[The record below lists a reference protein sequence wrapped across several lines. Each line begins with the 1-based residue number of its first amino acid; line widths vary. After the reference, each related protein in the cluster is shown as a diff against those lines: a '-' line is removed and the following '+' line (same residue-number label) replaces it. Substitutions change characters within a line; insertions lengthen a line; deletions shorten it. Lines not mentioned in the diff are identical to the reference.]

1 MSDGYRAV
9 LFDFF
14 GTLTRAVTRGPAH
27 LRVAEILGCDPDR
40 FTDVLNRSYG
50 ARLRGEYGEPDVAL
64 RRIAAELGQ
73 RPSAAVVAE
82 ATRVRRQAIGDDV
95 TLRAG
100 AVWTLWTV
108 RARGLRTGLV
118 SDCTDE
124 LPALVATLPIA
135 THLDATVYSVEL
147 GVSKPDP
154 AMFLTAS
161 RRLNVPPEQCLYI
174 GDGGGR
180 ELSGARRTG
189 MTAVRL
195 AAPDLV
201 DHLSFDREPEWHGPT
216 VVDLREVLHLAVPG
230 WRRHTERYWSDERA
244 YQELAHREADR
255 RRGQGRPGRA
265 FRGGAEFVDAGRG

>member
-27 LRVAEILGCDPDR
+27 AWVAEILGCDPDR
-40 FTDVLNRSYG
+40 FTEVLNRTFR
-50 ARLRGEYGEPDVAL
+50 ARLRGEYGEPDTAL

-73 RPSAAVVAE
+73 QPSPATVAE
-82 ATRVRRQAIGDDV
+82 AARLRRQAVGDDI

-100 AVWTLWTV
+100 AVWTLWTIQ
-108 RARGLRTGLV
+108 ARGLRTGLV

-124 LPALVATLPIA
+124 LPAVVASLPIA
-135 THLDATVYSVEL
+135 AHLDTTVYSVEL
-147 GVSKPDP
+147 GVGKPDP

-161 RRLNVPPEQCLYI
+161 RRLGVSPEQCLYV

-201 DHLSFDREPEWHGPT
+201 EHLSFDPEPQWLGPT
-216 VVDLREVLHLAVPG
+216 VVDLRDVLGLAVPG
-230 WRRHTERYWSDERA
+230 WRRHTARYWAHERA
-244 YQELAHREADR
+244 HRELAPTELAH
-255 RRGQGRPGRA
+255 G
-265 FRGGAEFVDAGRG
+265 EFSDAGRG